1 MLRVESVACGVDA
14 VTSIDAV
21 VEFMGRTTRNQVP
34 DLVLGNQGMKETD
47 CEWGNRY
54 INTVFPRPLN
64 YMTTTRLRQSFFE
77 SSTPEIPA
85 RNAAAKGS
93 FTTRDPNESRT
104 TAA

>member
-47 CEWGNRY
+47 CEGE
-54 INTVFPRPLN
+54 TG
-64 YMTTTRLRQSFFE
+64 T
-77 SSTPEIPA
+77 STPC
-85 RNAAAKGS
+85 
-93 FTTRDPNESRT
+93 FRDPST
-104 TAA
+104 I